1 MKPKNTAVVLK
12 CCFVVD
18 AAQVRTKD
26 MLFDSISHLIAY
38 HLKNE
43 LPIVAAESELHL
55 KQVVRRK
62 L

>member
-1 MKPKNTAVVLK
+1 MIETNYVTRLWA
-12 CCFVVD
+12 FS
-18 AAQVRTKD
+18 AQVRTKD
-26 MLFDSISHLIAY
+26 MLFESISHLISY

-62 L
+62 Q

>member
-1 MKPKNTAVVLK
+1 M
-12 CCFVVD
+12 D

-55 KQVVRRK
+55 KQAVRRK
-62 L
+62 Q